1 MNALN
6 SNFPVLR
13 GSISAISSW
22 TSLVDGDRPRQLKIR
37 SKSCI
42 GTTTGGGGGILCAVA
57 VGVR

>member
-22 TSLVDGDRPRQLKIR
+22 TSSVDGDRPRQLKIR

-42 GTTTGGGGGILCAVA
+42 GTIAGGMISCAAA